1 MNVSGTIGTK
11 HTTATYDGAFKL
23 SQKNKVLLEELDF
36 ICFQRT
42 GVSLK
47 TVDVVWVHD
56 HQYYEHT
63 IDKKDI
69 DNIVA
74 CLQDKIDIFDIGSDP
89 GNWSRWKKKAIEEK
103 WQKNDWINFV
113 SSISVETQS
122 DEDDQ
127 NDSEWDPG
135 SSEDE
140 SSEDEADDEDEAD
153 EADDDEDEESSEEEE
168 IELAEDSHDEP
179 SDDESEAEEV
189 DEVDEVDNPT
199 KRRKLNDQ

>member
-47 TVDVVWVHD
+47 TVDVVWVHGG
-56 HQYYEHT
+56 QYYEHT

-69 DNIVA
+69 ENIVA
-74 CLQDKIDIFDIGSDP
+74 CLQDKIDIFDIGADP

-122 DEDDQ
+122 DDDEQ

-140 SSEDEADDEDEAD
+140 SSEDDEEDDEDEAD
-153 EADDDEDEESSEEEE
+153 EEDDEEDEEESSEEEE

-179 SDDESEAEEV
+179 YDDESEAEEV
-189 DEVDEVDNPT
+189 DEVDNHPT
-199 KRRKLNDQ
+199 KRRKLNE